1 MLLIFNNILRNF
13 EDCIPMEN
21 LKIRKMCGILQI
33 LWNFLNFKKN
43 LIKVPW
49 KVSLLSSDF
58 FIQYTTM
65 KRNRGP
71 EKNMQKARGP
81 TRGNLFDKFIRR
93 PTFRCIP
100 WDRINGARAE
110 VSRQFEWEN
119 RKRERERWLELPRTV
134 FPPNLLAII
143 HRCNGRLLTRRKN
156 ERGRTFPPLLIP
168 SFSNRN

>member
-43 LIKVPW
+43 SIKVPW
-49 KVSLLSSDF
+49 KVSLLSPDF
-58 FIQYTTM
+58 FCDIQRWNETGDPKKIC
-65 KRNRGP
+65 KRRVVQRV
-71 EKNMQKARGP
+71 EIYL
-81 TRGNLFDKFIRR
+81 TNLFDVRHSVAFRGIELTGPGLKFHGNSNEK
-93 PTFRCIP
+93 T
-100 WDRINGARAE
+100 GE
-110 VSRQFEWEN
+110 
-119 RKRERERWLELPRTV
+119 RERERWLELPRTV

-156 ERGRTFPPLLIP
+156 ERGRTFSPP
-168 SFSNRN
+168 SNS